1 MRRSSVTIS
10 SDSRPFRFYGVQ
22 PRRLGTHSETLKCT
36 VCALAGKRR
45 TMHQFLLA
53 LELLESARHDANHH
67 VLVSRKTLQWL
78 PIPILGSS
86 VLDISQLPH

>member
-1 MRRSSVTIS
+1 MLSALHSKGDQAEKATYIYMSSAICLMRRSSVTIS

-53 LELLESARHDANHH
+53 LKL
-67 VLVSRKTLQWL
+67 
-78 PIPILGSS
+78 
-86 VLDISQLPH
+86 